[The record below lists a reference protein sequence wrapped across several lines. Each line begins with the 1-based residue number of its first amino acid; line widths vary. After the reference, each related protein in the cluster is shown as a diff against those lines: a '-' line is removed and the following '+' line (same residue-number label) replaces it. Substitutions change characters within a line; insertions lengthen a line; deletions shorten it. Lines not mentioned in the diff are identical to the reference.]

1 MNWLK
6 SKTILFNMV
15 LAAFGVLETADL
27 VSVVPDGYEGIGL
40 AVIGF
45 IGVWLRKVTTM
56 PLEAK

>member
-27 VSVVPDGYEGIGL
+27 VNVVPTGFEGIGL

-56 PLEAK
+56 PLDAK

>member
-15 LAAFGVLETADL
+15 LAAFGVLEASDL
-27 VSVVPDGYEGIGL
+27 VNVVPAGFEGIGL

-45 IGVWLRKVTTM
+45 IGVWLRKITTE
-56 PLEAK
+56 PLSAK